1 MADVQQPEEHAP
13 APPAEEPVIAG
24 SEGGDE
30 HEHENEHGHEN
41 ENEEE
46 VRYV

>member
-1 MADVQQPEEHAP
+1 MADVQPEEHAP
-13 APPAEEPVIAG
+13 APAPPGEEPVVAG

-30 HEHENEHGHEN
+30 HEHEHGHEN

>member
-1 MADVQQPEEHAP
+1 MADVQNPEEHAP
-13 APPAEEPVIAG
+13 APAAEEPVIAG
-24 SEGGDE
+24 SKGGDE
-30 HEHENEHGHEN
+30 HEDEHGHEN